1 MNPVDAVINF
11 FNPVAGNVRVKA
23 RAATAAVMNY
33 DGASRGRRTY
43 GWKAPGTAAD
53 ASGYGGGR
61 IQLRNLSRDFV
72 RNRALAM
79 RAREVIIGAVVG
91 SGIMPS
97 INAPGMS
104 ARRKDQIKAVIEQ
117 HLLTKDID
125 ALGENTLAM
134 MQEIIMGAVITDGEV
149 LARRRYRDPRFSPDL
164 KLPFQVQL
172 LEADYLNE
180 TITAWGQNMVFEGVE
195 YGPTGRIEAYHLWDD
210 HPGAI
215 RRMGSVINSSRVSAR
230 DIIHVRRT
238 DRPGQTRG
246 VSWFAPVMMTL
257 GEISDYQEAQ
267 ILKQRMAAL
276 LAGVISTEEDATGAN
291 VADISELSPGA
302 LVKLP
307 PGNTVNWTDPPKVDG
322 YGEFMGEAIGMI
334 AIGMGITRESL
345 SGNLSGVNYS
355 SGRMGHL
362 VQDRNVQRWQ
372 QNLMIEQFC
381 VGIEAWTLEAW
392 RLMSTLPKPDFTLD
406 WTAPRRP
413 LIDPTKEIPAFIEAV
428 DAGMTSMQ
436 RVQREQGLDPEVIRA
451 ERVQDIEKDKEAQLP
466 ARVPAIKPA
475 TVNVTQGG

>member
-1 MNPVDAVINF
+1 MNPIDALVHY
-11 FNPVAGNVRVKA
+11 FNPVAGQKRVKA
-23 RAATAAVMNY
+23 RAAATAIMNY

-43 GWKAPGTAAD
+43 GWKSPGTSAD
-53 ASGYGGGR
+53 AAGHGGSR
-61 IQLRNLSRDFV
+61 QQLRNLARDFV
-72 RNRALAM
+72 RNRPLAM
-79 RAREVIIGAVVG
+79 RAREVIVGAVVG
-91 SGIMPS
+91 SGITPS
-97 INAPGMS
+97 INAPGIS
-104 ARRKDQIKAVIEQ
+104 ARRKEQVKAIIEQ
-117 HLLTKDID
+117 HLMSKDID

-134 MQEIIMGAVITDGEV
+134 MQEIVLGAVITDGEV
-149 LARRRYRDPRFSPDL
+149 LARRRYRDTRFATNL
-164 KLPFQVQL
+164 RLPFQVEL
-172 LEADYLNE
+172 LEADFLNDN
-180 TITAWGQNMVFEGVE
+180 ISSYGQNQVIEGVE
-195 YGPTGRIEAYHLWDD
+195 YGPTGAIEAYHLWNE
-210 HPGAI
+210 HPGAV
-215 RRMGSVINSSRVSAR
+215 RQQKLQFTSTRVSAR
-230 DIIHVRRT
+230 DIIHIRRT

-276 LAGVISTEEDATGAN
+276 MAGVVLTDDDGTTPNLAGIEELA
-291 VADISELSPGA
+291 PGA

-307 PGNTVNWTDPPKVDG
+307 AGNTIEWTSPPSVQG

-334 AIGMGITRESL
+334 AVGMGITRESL

-381 VGIEAWTLEAW
+381 AGIEAWTLEAW
-392 RLMSTLPKPDFTLD
+392 GLVPSLPKAEFTLD

-451 ERVQDIEKDKEAQLP
+451 ERVQDMEKDKEANLP
-466 ARVPAIKPA
+466 VRAPAVKPP
-475 TVNVTQGG
+475 TINLTPGG

>member
-1 MNPVDAVINF
+1 MNPIDRVVNF
-11 FNPVAGNVRVKA
+11 FNPVAGNTRVRA
-23 RAATAAVMNY
+23 RKSTEALMNY
-33 DGASRGRRTY
+33 DGASKGRRTY
-43 GWKAPGTAAD
+43 GWKSPGTAPD
-53 ASGYGGGR
+53 AAAYGGSR
-61 IQLRNLSRDFV
+61 VQLRNLARDFV

-91 SGIMPS
+91 GGIMPS
-97 INAPGMS
+97 VNAPSMS

-134 MQEIIMGAVITDGEV
+134 MQEIVMGAVITDGEV
-149 LARRRYRDPRFSPDL
+149 LARRRYRDPRFAPDL

-172 LEADYLNE
+172 LEADYLND
-180 TITAWGQNMVFEGVE
+180 TITAWGQNLVFEGVE
-195 YGPTGRIEAYHLWDD
+195 YGPTGRIEAYHLWDE
-210 HPGAI
+210 HPGAV
-215 RRMGSVINSSRVSAR
+215 RRIGALTQSTRVSAR

-246 VSWFAPVMMTL
+246 VSWFAPVMMTM

-276 LAGVISTEEDATGAN
+276 LAGVISTESDGTSPDLSGIEDLA
-291 VADISELSPGA
+291 PGA

-307 PGNTVNWTDPPKVDG
+307 QGNTVEWTNPPKVDG
-322 YGEFMGEAIGMI
+322 YGEFLNEAIGMI
-334 AIGMGITRESL
+334 AVGMGITRESL

-381 VGIEAWTLEAW
+381 VGVEAWTLDAW
-392 RLMSTLPKPDFTLD
+392 RLMGNLPKADFTLD

-451 ERVQDIEKDKEAQLP
+451 ERVQDIEKDTEAKLP
-466 ARVPAIKPA
+466 ARVPAAKPP
-475 TVNVTQGG
+475 TLNVTQGG